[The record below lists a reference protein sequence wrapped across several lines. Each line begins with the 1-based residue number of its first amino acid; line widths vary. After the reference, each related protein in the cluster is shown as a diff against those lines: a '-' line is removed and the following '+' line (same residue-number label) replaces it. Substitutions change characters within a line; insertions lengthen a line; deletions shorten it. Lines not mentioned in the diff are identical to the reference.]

1 MYLPLIYSLWFFYYA
16 SRVGLILIPSFYLY
30 FSARWAPGTPIHLH
44 YWVPGEDVPRTV
56 MGIHGSRFLG
66 RLPLVLAHRSSPEAN
81 TGQILN
87 HRIKLSSLDYR
98 LWASLP
104 AVDQQQLW
112 LGLLFCVWGETSFVL
127 VLGFQHRIQ
136 SWWLLQSCRAVWQ
149 LTLLSQR
156 SRAESCRA
164 LGC

>member
-56 MGIHGSRFLG
+56 MGIHGSRFLR
-66 RLPLVLAHRSSPEAN
+66 RLPLALAHRSSPEAN

-112 LGLLFCVWGETSFVL
+112 LGLLFCVLCLGWDQFCAGAWISAQNPVL
-127 VLGFQHRIQ
+127 
-136 SWWLLQSCRAVWQ
+136 CP
-149 LTLLSQR
+149 
-156 SRAESCRA
+156 SRAAVLCDSSHYCHREAEQS
-164 LGC
+164 LVGL